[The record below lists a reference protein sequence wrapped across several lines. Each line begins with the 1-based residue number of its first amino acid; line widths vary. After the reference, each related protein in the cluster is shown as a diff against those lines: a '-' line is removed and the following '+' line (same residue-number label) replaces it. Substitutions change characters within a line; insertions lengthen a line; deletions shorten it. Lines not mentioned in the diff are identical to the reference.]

1 MEEGTKS
8 KKTVFVGGLGDDID
22 EGVIYEHFSTFG
34 DIIEV
39 QLPSAA
45 TNSSQQSGQSAK
57 LKCLFASIHR
67 PTDAKH
73 RGFAFVTYGSSADA
87 QDAIDNMDLNELR
100 GRVIKVNLARPMKT
114 PTQLG
119 GNRAVWESEEWLK
132 QHVKPLSQSGGVQG
146 RKPTAN
152 GGDEEDEQ
160 SEDAAPMD
168 EE

>member
-8 KKTVFVGGLGDDID
+8 KKTVFVGGLGEDVN
-22 EGVIYEHFSTFG
+22 EAVIYEHFSTFG

-39 QLPSAA
+39 QLPTTA
-45 TNSSQQSGQSAK
+45 TNPTQQ
-57 LKCLFASIHR
+57 
-67 PTDAKH
+67 TDAKH

-100 GRVIKVNLARPMKT
+100 GRVLKVNLARPMKT
-114 PTQLG
+114 PMQLG

-146 RKPTAN
+146 RNAAAN
-152 GGDEEDEQ
+152 GDEGNEQ
-160 SEDAAPMD
+160 SEEPAPMD